1 MDFTKLLEITLGAIL
16 INNSRGPLVVEED
29 LADALNSGKLRAAAV
44 DVVSVEPIV
53 GSNPLLTAKNCIIT
67 PHMSWA
73 ATEARARIVDITAA
87 NIRAYLAGNPQNVVN
102 P

>member
-1 MDFTKLLEITLGAIL
+1 VAE
-16 INNSRGPLVVEED
+16 
-29 LADALNSGKLRAAAV
+29 ALNTGKLRAAAV
-44 DVVSVEPIV
+44 DVVTVEPILPT
-53 GSNPLLTAKNCIIT
+53 NPLLTAKNCIIT

-87 NIRAYLAGNPQNVVN
+87 NIRAFEAGTPQNVVN